1 MKNKFTLIELLVNIT
16 CKICNQSLYAALRK
30 REAARCRCQVTGCA
44 SSLRS
49 SYLSRRGTLLSHSL
63 VLSPAP
69 ALRKREGF
77 GGEKAATSAASL
89 PVPTNPNI
97 SLISC
102 KLSRLR
108 QRSASGKSEQK
119 REVAFPQKSGKTTS
133 RYCGSSFPADR
144 PRPRLL
150 TVPYPAPA
158 PCRSWSSG
166 ESAGRS
172 DRSEILRWRLSRCSF
187 TLIELLVVIAMIAIL
202 AGMLLPALNKARESA
217 RASSCLSNLRQI
229 GQAEQMYAGNNDDF
243 LTPLNLGATWGVNND
258 NNWWTNLLVNGGYLP
273 PPKVWHWEPSGV
285 VKDGVLRC
293 PSVND
298 NEISASG
305 GYALFENVAADKHPN
320 RASYGCAPKLG
331 RVRNASGLIQI
342 ADSYHYQYKNT
353 SIGFLCP
360 KCTEWT
366 FSSTA
371 QIPPRHRGG
380 GNAVFLDG
388 HVAGHPYLYWK
399 GNSDDVFGHEVKR

>member
-1 MKNKFTLIELLVNIT
+1 MVSHRALKAKIAEN
-16 CKICNQSLYAALRK
+16 CKKKPAF
-30 REAARCRCQVTGCA
+30 EVT
-44 SSLRS
+44 
-49 SYLSRRGTLLSHSL
+49 T
-63 VLSPAP
+63 
-69 ALRKREGF
+69 
-77 GGEKAATSAASL
+77 
-89 PVPTNPNI
+89 
-97 SLISC
+97 
-102 KLSRLR
+102 
-108 QRSASGKSEQK
+108 
-119 REVAFPQKSGKTTS
+119 
-133 RYCGSSFPADR
+133 
-144 PRPRLL
+144 
-150 TVPYPAPA
+150 
-158 PCRSWSSG
+158 
-166 ESAGRS
+166 
-172 DRSEILRWRLSRCSF
+172 
-187 TLIELLVVIAMIAIL
+187 IAMITIL

-342 ADSYHYQYKNT
+342 AGSYHYQYKNT

-366 FSSTA
+366 CSSTA

-399 GNSDDVFGHEVKR
+399 GNYDDVFGHEAKR

>member
-1 MKNKFTLIELLVNIT
+1 MKNKFTLIELLVIKT
-16 CKICNQSLYAALRK
+16 CRIYNFL
-30 REAARCRCQVTGCA
+30 
-44 SSLRS
+44 
-49 SYLSRRGTLLSHSL
+49 SYT
-63 VLSPAP
+63 
-69 ALRKREGF
+69 ALRKREGG
-77 GGEKAATSAASL
+77 GGEKAATCAASL
-89 PVPTNPNI
+89 PVPINLNI
-97 SLISC
+97 SLIPS
-102 KLSRLR
+102 KLSRLH
-108 QRSASGKSEQK
+108 QCSASGKSEQK
-119 REVAFPQKSGKTTS
+119 REVVFPQKSGKTTS
-133 RYCGSSFPADR
+133 RYCGSSFPAGR
-144 PRPRLL
+144 TRHHLS

-158 PCRSWSSG
+158 PCRTQG
-166 ESAGRS
+166 VRGAADTPPAYRHA
-172 DRSEILRWRLSRCSF
+172 RQF
-187 TLIELLVVIAMIAIL
+187 TLIELLVVITIIAIL
-202 AGMLLPALNKARESA
+202 AGMLLPTLNKARESA

-399 GNSDDVFGHEVKR
+399 GNYDDVFGHEAKR